1 MRGSSIVDRSYAMSG
16 KAVHGNQECPQPVQ
30 RAVCYLMKQD
40 IV

>member
-1 MRGSSIVDRSYAMSG
+1 MSG